1 MDFKRYTKS
10 KAKIKKPIAIVYG
23 ILNSDEIKRYSIHLD
38 ISRTLENL
46 DIPKMGTIE
55 NTSICPLDSNTGKD
69 CPGYFGHIELFLP
82 VFNCNY
88 LGLILK
94 ILKSVNYYTSALL
107 IEKTR
112 TNIQELLKHNIS
124 DRISIISKEAD
135 RVKTDLL
142 SGDFLPEYES
152 LKGIQIWMRFPLCV
166 KQGKFNPNI
175 LVKRKLFPEQA
186 YSILKNISKFD
197 CNILGF
203 DFKNSRPNWLILY
216 NLPIPPINIRPYSKK
231 NLFIKY
237 EDDLTYKLHDIIKA
251 NDRLQRSK
259 NSRKSS
265 ELLENYRE
273 LLSYHIFT
281 YFDNSSTKVKLSTH
295 VSGKPI
301 KSISQRLKGKFGRF
315 RRNLVGK
322 RVDFTGRTVITGD
335 SYIHLEELG
344 IPMLIAKK
352 LTLPEVV
359 NKFNIDRLS
368 YIIDST
374 GNELKANY
382 IIKGYNKV
390 IDLRYKSSNSI
401 ILLKYGFIIERH
413 IQSGDIVILNRQP
426 SLHKMSMMGH
436 RVKIFPKLTFRL
448 NLSVTTPYNA
458 DFDGDEMNIHIPQS
472 ELTRSE
478 STFIMNVINNIMSP
492 QANKPVIG
500 LVQDTLSTCYT
511 LSSRDSFL
519 NSLEKDYLKN
529 NYKNFSTQ
537 PSIIKPLK
545 KWTGKQL
552 LSSFLPHLTFLHRES
567 RKTFHFEDSNNY
579 NDSSMYI
586 QDGKIMM
593 GLFNKKT
600 IGASY
605 NSIIQ
610 NIWLEYDHFSCR
622 NFIDLCQTTARHTNI
637 KNGFTVSLWDVFLE
651 KKLFNIF
658 YNIKKFYIHNWI
670 KLMETKKQI
679 KMTQI
684 KNFKFNT
691 ITKIN
696 NLSTTKKY
704 FSSLINL
711 FLNLTHNQ
719 NNNMNIM
726 LNSGSKGSLINLI
739 QIVGLLGKQSS
750 IKINNMNH
758 FHGRLFCHNI
768 IGHIPIESTG
778 FILSN
783 FFYGLNPH
791 EYFCHAISGR
801 EGIIDTSIKTAETG
815 YIQRKFSKSMEN
827 LICYY
832 DGTVRNSSQS
842 IIQFLYGEDGLDP
855 TFLEKITLSKNHKKQ
870 TNKNLQSNLK
880 LKTYDTKDIGFSNNF
895 SHIHFLNTNF
905 KKYYT
910 QDKIL
915 NKIIKQFTML
925 KRLKT
930 CYIPVNII
938 RIIAHTKSSLQRYGK
953 IQKNCTCPNLLSIYL
968 GKLYNSL
975 SLSRKTCYFKAL
987 FNKIINPSIVLIIK
1001 NIFTVKLIKSLK
1013 INLFQLKWIFKQIE
1027 NKYNKSLTTPGEC
1040 VGVIGA
1046 QSIGEP
1052 TTQMTLNTFHYAG
1065 IAEKDVTTGVPR
1077 FNELIN
1083 ATKKP
1088 KTKCSYLSLIHNSK
1102 LEIES
1107 TDFIISR
1114 LEETKLEFFVE
1125 KLYLL
1130 KVFDS
1135 QYTRIDF
1142 ISSIL
1147 KNSLES
1153 INPSSK
1159 SDQNP
1164 RWILKLIISR
1174 WRLFEKKISIVKL
1187 FKKLSDKL
1195 KNYGNIQ
1202 ISFADKKFI
1211 EIAIIISNTLF
1222 APYSIKLLDVDPKK
1236 KTPHIKERC
1245 KLGVRKSKF
1254 LYILEKF
1261 KSEILNIPILGIPDI
1276 VHCRVSN
1283 KVRTFINN
1291 LNYDLNSLE
1300 NFILLDCIGIN
1311 LVKTLTHPWIDSS
1324 LTYCNDVNCFYD
1336 NFGIE
1341 AARLLF
1347 IKELKKI
1354 LEFDNS
1360 YINQHHISCLADYS
1374 TNTGRPNA
1382 INRYGLKVQSLST
1395 LQECS
1400 FEETMKTLLKASVET
1415 KVDRFSSITET
1426 IIFGKESNFG
1436 TGFSNMK
1443 KTKFQGVQ
1451 ISKNSF
1457 KRSPLIIPSFNQ
1469 SKSSYKLVSYYK
1481 PLIKNKK
1488 LQYNPY
1494 HQKKFLEW
1502 EY

>member
-1 MDFKRYTKS
+1 MEFKRYSKS
-10 KAKIKKPIAIVYG
+10 KAKCKKPVAIVYG
-23 ILNSDEIKRYSIHLD
+23 LLNSDEIRKYSIHCFNSKENNSILK
-38 ISRTLENL
+38 TLENL
-46 DIPKMGTIE
+46 DIVKMGTIE
-55 NTSICPLDSNTGKD
+55 TTSICPYDNNAGKD

-112 TNIQELLKHNIS
+112 TNIQELLNQNIS
-124 DRISIISKEAD
+124 DRISIIVKEAD

-186 YSILKNISKFD
+186 YNILKNISKFD

-203 DFKNSRPNWLILY
+203 DYKNARPNWLILY

-374 GNELKANY
+374 GNDLKANY

-413 IQSGDIVILNRQP
+413 IQNGDIVILNRQP

-472 ELTRSE
+472 IITRAE
-478 STFIMNVINNIMSP
+478 SAFIMNVINNIMSP

-500 LVQDTLSTCYT
+500 LVQDTLSTCYS
-511 LSSRDSFL
+511 LSSRDSFMD
-519 NSLEKDYLKN
+519 NIETDYSKN
-529 NYKNFSTQ
+529 RDSFEY
-537 PSIIKPLK
+537 PSILKPAK
-545 KWTGKQL
+545 RWTGKQL
-552 LSSFLPHLTFLHRES
+552 LSKFLPHLTFLHRETGKS
-567 RKTFHFEDSNNY
+567 FRIEDSNNY
-579 NDSSMYI
+579 NDSSMYV
-586 QDGKIMM
+586 QDGKIIM

-600 IGASY
+600 IGAAY

-610 NIWLEYDHFSCR
+610 NIWLEYDYLSCR
-622 NFIDLCQTTARHTNI
+622 NFIDLCQISARHTNI
-637 KNGFTVSLWDVFLE
+637 QNGFTVSLWDVFLE

-658 YNIKKFYIHNWI
+658 YNIKNMYIDNWL
-670 KLMETKKQI
+670 KLRHTKKQM

-684 KNFKFNT
+684 KKFKFNT
-691 ITKIN
+691 ITHIN
-696 NLSTTKKY
+696 HLSLMKKY
-704 FSSLINL
+704 FSSLINS

-726 LNSGSKGSLINLI
+726 LSSGAKGSLINLT

-750 IKINNMNH
+750 IKINNTNH
-758 FHGRLFCHNI
+758 YDGRLFCHNI
-768 IGHIPIESTG
+768 LGHIPIESTG
-778 FILSN
+778 FILGN
-783 FFYGLNPH
+783 FFYGLNAH

-827 LICYY
+827 LICFY
-832 DGTVRNSSQS
+832 DGTVRNSSQI

-855 TFLEKITLSKNHKKQ
+855 TFLEKVILSRNHKRQ
-870 TNKNLQSNLK
+870 QNKNNKNNSK
-880 LKTYDTKDIGFSNNF
+880 VKTNNSNNF
-895 SHIHFLNTNF
+895 NLFQNLSHSQHLTNKF
-905 KKYYT
+905 KKYYA
-910 QDKIL
+910 QNKIS
-915 NKIIKQFTML
+915 NKIIEQFTML
-925 KRLKT
+925 RRLNT

-938 RIIAHTKSSLQRYGK
+938 RIIAHAKSSSKKYNK
-953 IQKNCTCPNLLSIYL
+953 TQKNISCPNLLGIYL
-968 GKLYNSL
+968 GKLYNTL
-975 SLSRKTCYFKAL
+975 SLSRKISHSETL
-987 FNKIINPSIVLIIK
+987 FNKIINPSIALIIR
-1001 NIFTVKLIKSLK
+1001 NIFTLKLVDYLK

-1083 ATKKP
+1083 ATKRP
-1088 KTKCSYLSLIHNSK
+1088 KTKCSYLSLIHNLK
-1102 LEIES
+1102 LETES
-1107 TDFIISR
+1107 TNFIISR
-1114 LEETKLEFFVE
+1114 LEETRLDFFVE

-1130 KVFDS
+1130 KSFES
-1135 QYTRIDF
+1135 HITSNDF

-1147 KNSLES
+1147 KRSL
-1153 INPSSK
+1153 K
-1159 SDQNP
+1159 SNKSVVHPDLSP
-1164 RWILKLIISR
+1164 RWVLKLMISR
-1174 WRLFEKKISIVKL
+1174 WRLFEKKISIIKL
-1187 FKKLSDKL
+1187 FKKLSKKL
-1195 KNYGNIQ
+1195 RNYAKIH
-1202 ISFADKKFI
+1202 ISFTDKKFI
-1211 EIAIIISNTLF
+1211 QITISINNNLF
-1222 APYSIKLLDVDPKK
+1222 ASYSIKSLDLDPKK
-1236 KTPHIKERC
+1236 KNP
-1245 KLGVRKSKF
+1245 
-1254 LYILEKF
+1254 
-1261 KSEILNIPILGIPDI
+1261 
-1276 VHCRVSN
+1276 
-1283 KVRTFINN
+1283 
-1291 LNYDLNSLE
+1291 
-1300 NFILLDCIGIN
+1300 
-1311 LVKTLTHPWIDSS
+1311 
-1324 LTYCNDVNCFYD
+1324 
-1336 NFGIE
+1336 
-1341 AARLLF
+1341 
-1347 IKELKKI
+1347 
-1354 LEFDNS
+1354 
-1360 YINQHHISCLADYS
+1360 
-1374 TNTGRPNA
+1374 
-1382 INRYGLKVQSLST
+1382 
-1395 LQECS
+1395 
-1400 FEETMKTLLKASVET
+1400 
-1415 KVDRFSSITET
+1415 
-1426 IIFGKESNFG
+1426 
-1436 TGFSNMK
+1436 
-1443 KTKFQGVQ
+1443 
-1451 ISKNSF
+1451 
-1457 KRSPLIIPSFNQ
+1457 
-1469 SKSSYKLVSYYK
+1469 SYYRK
-1481 PLIKNKK
+1481 V
-1488 LQYNPY
+1488 
-1494 HQKKFLEW
+1494 
-1502 EY
+1502 